1 MKIKNLFVLLVLGS
15 LLAACGGSPTANPTT
30 TLDEKPTDEAEA
42 PTSQPQSTTVL
53 SEVACTVVSEQTQ
66 ETIPFAEVQ
75 PDDWVQGP
83 AMASVTIMEY
93 GDFQ

>member
-1 MKIKNLFVLLVLGS
+1 
-15 LLAACGGSPTANPTT
+15 
-30 TLDEKPTDEAEA
+30 
-42 PTSQPQSTTVL
+42 L

-83 AMASVTIMEY
+83 ATASVTIMEY